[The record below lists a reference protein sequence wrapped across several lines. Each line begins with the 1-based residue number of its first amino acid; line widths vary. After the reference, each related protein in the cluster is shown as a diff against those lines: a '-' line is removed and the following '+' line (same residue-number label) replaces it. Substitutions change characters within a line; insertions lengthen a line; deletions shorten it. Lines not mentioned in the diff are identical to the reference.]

1 MRSQLHMTIDR
12 IKCDG
17 HGLCAELL
25 PEMIR
30 LDDWG
35 YPIIAPGP
43 ISDRLGP
50 HAQRA
55 VAAASNSSSRSV
67 PTGRFPGVGE
77 TSFVV
82 DLVLSIAV
90 PVKRKRRWVCHD
102 GALS

>member
-35 YPIIAPGP
+35 YPIIAAGP
-43 ISDRLGP
+43 ISDRLEP

-55 VAAASNSSSRSV
+55 VAAC
-67 PTGRFPGVGE
+67 PT
-77 TSFVV
+77 
-82 DLVLSIAV
+82 LALAL
-90 PVKRKRRWVCHD
+90 RRT
-102 GALS
+102 APSK